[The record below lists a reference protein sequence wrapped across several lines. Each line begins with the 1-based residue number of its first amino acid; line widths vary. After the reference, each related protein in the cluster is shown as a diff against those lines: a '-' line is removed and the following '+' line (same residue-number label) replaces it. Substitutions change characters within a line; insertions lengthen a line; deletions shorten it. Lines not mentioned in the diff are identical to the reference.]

1 MDKNLGQDFKFF
13 SLLKF
18 VMPSIIMMVFM
29 SMYTMVDGAFVSRF
43 VSTDALS
50 AVNIVYP
57 LYSIVIAIAIML
69 ATGGSA
75 IIAKKLGEQ
84 NNKEAKE
91 NFTFI
96 ILVGIIIGIIV
107 LIIGIF
113 FIEPLIK
120 MLGSNATTHDYC
132 IDYGQT
138 LLYFAPFAMLQMLF
152 QYLFVTA
159 GKPNLGLIVTI
170 LAGITNVVLDYVFI
184 VKLGIGIK
192 GAALATGIGL
202 LIPAIFGVIYF
213 TFNRKGIL
221 YFVKPSFDFK
231 ALLESCV
238 NGSSEMVS
246 NISVAVV
253 TFLFNMVMLRFLGED
268 GVAAITILL
277 YAQFVL
283 NAIFFGFSMGVAPII
298 SYNYG
303 ANNIDRQKRIF
314 KYCMLFII
322 SVSVIVYML
331 SLIGAPTLTKF
342 FAHEGTTVYDIAL
355 EGFEIFNISFL
366 FTGLNIFASTMF
378 TAYSNGKVSAILS
391 FLRTFVFIIGS
402 LLILPY
408 IIGVNGAWLATVIAE
423 LLSFFVSIYLIFRYK
438 NTYNYI

>member
-13 SLLKF
+13 PLLKF

-57 LYSIVIAIAIML
+57 LYSVVIAIAIML

-75 IIAKKLGEQ
+75 IIAKKLGEN

-91 NFTFI
+91 NFTLI
-96 ILVGIIIGIIV
+96 ILVGIIIGVII
-107 LIIGIF
+107 LIIGAF

-120 MLGSNATTHDYC
+120 LLGSNANTHDYC
-132 IDYGQT
+132 IDYGKT
-138 LLYFAPFAMLQMLF
+138 LLYFAPFAMLQILF

-159 GKPNLGLIVTI
+159 GKPKLGLIVTI
-170 LAGITNVVLDYVFI
+170 LAGVSNILLDYIFI
-184 VKLGIGIK
+184 VKLGIGIR

-202 LIPAIFGVIYF
+202 LVPSIVGVIYF
-213 TFNRKGIL
+213 TFNRNGTL
-221 YFVKPSFDFK
+221 YFVKPRFDFK
-231 ALLESCV
+231 VLLESCA

-246 NISVAVV
+246 NISVAIV

-277 YAQFVL
+277 YSQFLL

-303 ANNIDRQKRIF
+303 ANNVKRQKAIF
-314 KYCMLFII
+314 KYCMIFTI
-322 SVSVIVYML
+322 SVSLLVYIL
-331 SLIGAPTLTKF
+331 SVIGAPTLTKF
-342 FAHEGTTVYDIAL
+342 FAIEGSTVYNIAL
-355 EGFEIFNISFL
+355 EGFKIFNISFL
-366 FTGLNIFASTMF
+366 FTGLNIFTSTMF
-378 TAYSNGKVSAILS
+378 TAFSNGKVSAILS
-391 FLRTFVFIIGS
+391 FLRTFVFITTS
-402 LLILPY
+402 LIVLPY
-408 IIGVNGAWLATVIAE
+408 IIGVTGAWLATVIAE
-423 LLSFFVSIYLIFRYK
+423 LLSFFVSIYLILRYK
-438 NTYNYI
+438 NQYSYL